1 MKARDWLQ
9 QTIYKIINPLVHGLV
24 KVGVT
29 PNMVTATG
37 CVINIIAAAV
47 FVYGGFT
54 AEGYSG
60 MGDTMVPAAYDNAI
74 LIWAG
79 AILLF
84 GSLFDMIDGQVA
96 RLGKMCSTYGA
107 LFDSVLDRYS
117 ELITLFGI
125 CFYFFMMG
133 HPVFAL
139 VTFLAMVGS
148 LMVSY
153 VRARAEGLGL
163 KCDVGLMQRPER
175 VVLTS
180 VGSLFAG
187 IFGCIWVLVVPLILI
202 ALLANVTAFVRMNYA
217 KKQIKQREQQG

>member
-1 MKARDWLQ
+1 MVK
-9 QTIYKIINPLVHGLV
+9 GLIRM
-24 KVGVT
+24 GVT

-37 CVINIIAAAV
+37 CIINIVAAAV
-47 FVYGGFT
+47 FVYGGLQVEESSVMSPSSYNFT
-54 AEGYSG
+54 L
-60 MGDTMVPAAYDNAI
+60 

-96 RLGKMCSTYGA
+96 RLGDMSSVYGA
-107 LFDSVLDRYS
+107 MFDSVLDRYS
-117 ELITLFGI
+117 ELITLFAI
-125 CFYFFMMG
+125 CFYFFMFG
-133 HPVFAL
+133 HPIVAL

-153 VRARAEGLGL
+153 IRARAEGLGL

-180 VGSLFAG
+180 VGTLFSG
-187 IFGCIWVLVVPLILI
+187 IFECIWILVAAMSLI
-202 ALLANVTAFVRMNYA
+202 ALLANITAFYRLEYSR
-217 KKQIKQREQQG
+217 KQIQKK